1 MDEFLPN
8 VVGKKTAQKHLCQ
21 GQKGPSTNSAGGK
34 VIEGDVMPSS
44 LFNSFLPLSMVHTEK
59 LELFGHFGMQ
69 ASAPWVGAPEA
80 MGGPHKCHGA
90 IRGMISNEET
100 LTDPI

>member
-1 MDEFLPN
+1 
-8 VVGKKTAQKHLCQ
+8 
-21 GQKGPSTNSAGGK
+21 
-34 VIEGDVMPSS
+34 
-44 LFNSFLPLSMVHTEK
+44 MVHIEK